1 MAFKFEQLS
10 VWQKALE
17 LSAQVHEVT
26 RKFPREELFILTSQ
40 MKRAAD
46 SIALNIAEGS
56 TGQTNAEFKQFLGYA
71 LRSGIEV
78 VACLHI
84 GKKRG
89 IMGEPEFT
97 RLHGAVEE
105 IIKMTHGL
113 RRSLR

>member
-1 MAFKFEQLS
+1 MAFKFEQLN
-10 VWQKALE
+10 VWQKSVE

-26 RKFPREELFILTSQ
+26 RRFPREELFILTSQ

-56 TGQTNAEFKQFLGYA
+56 TGQSNAEFKQFLGYA

-78 VACLHI
+78 VACLHL
-84 GKKRG
+84 GKRRG
-89 IMGEPEFT
+89 IVNAQDFA